1 MEQCNYQNSSEC
13 TMQYGCL
20 IPAYTAIFA
29 YLITII
35 EQLFD

>member
-1 MEQCNYQNSSEC
+1 MEQYNYQNSSEC
-13 TMQYGCL
+13 TLQYGCL
-20 IPAYTAIFA
+20 IPATAAIFA